1 MIEAFINEVE
11 ENVENKYP
19 YIGIYKA
26 DRDTSSIVLFT
37 KQNCGIQLDFEGEDD
52 PEYPT
57 RIGEYVENYDESLF
71 KPYSGSITIRNS
83 ND

>member
-1 MIEAFINEVE
+1 MIEAFINELE
-11 ENVENKYP
+11 ENVYP

-26 DRDTSSIVLFT
+26 DSDTSSIVLFI
-37 KQNCGIQLDFEGEDD
+37 KPSCGIQLDFEGEDD

-57 RIGEYVENYDESLF
+57 RIGEYVESYDESLF